1 MLRKPIVAL
10 TILLV
15 CSVSFAQEL
24 SVPGKHLNPPVNA
37 AENAAA
43 VIAQKNSIVA
53 TPPATSTCNWTFTS
67 PQTAANKYLQFC
79 VTVNGNITEFQSSSG
94 IEHIRVGAVSEGYGI
109 CDGTTGAVPYYDYAD
124 SGDSGNWQAPVTLA
138 VTATSV
144 KIARTTTDGLWTL
157 TQTISINKPA
167 ASANVTMA
175 LKNNST
181 RLATLVRFADVDAGG
196 VAHNDLD
203 GTLDSA
209 WGYDPINS
217 SAPYAGLLLQVNGPN
232 TFNHQGW
239 AINTKRSEPLYPECE
254 FCRDLDEC
262 GRRDH
267 FLEPPPEHQQRRN
280 QDREAKVHG
289 ILISKSHLQTAARLS
304 RQGEAERQANNI
316 PMGPTPDKTA

>member
-1 MLRKPIVAL
+1 MSKKPIIAL
-10 TILLV
+10 TTLLV

-24 SVPGKHLNPPVNA
+24 SAPGRRLNPPLNA

-43 VIAQKNSIVA
+43 ITAQKNSVVA

-67 PQTAANKYLQFC
+67 PQTAANKFVEFC
-79 VTVNGNITEFQSSSG
+79 VTVNGNITEFQSPSG

-157 TQTISINKPA
+157 TQTISINKPV
-167 ASANVTMA
+167 ASAYVTMA
-175 LKNNST
+175 LKNNSAVT
-181 RLATLVRFADVDAGG
+181 RLANLVRFADVDAGG
-196 VAHNDLD
+196 VAHNNLD

-217 SAPYAGLLLQVNGPN
+217 SPPYAGLLLQVTGPN

-239 AINTKRSEPLYPECE
+239 AINTPNGPNPCTPNANFVGTLTNVDGGIVSLN
-254 FCRDLDEC
+254 
-262 GRRDH
+262 
-267 FLEPPPEHQQRRN
+267 FLPN
-280 QDREAKVHG
+280 IAKGATKTVK
-289 ILISKSHLQTAARLS
+289 LKYTAF
-304 RQGEAERQANNI
+304 
-316 PMGPTPDKTA
+316 